1 MMRYLKAFGQ
11 FWYDFIIGD
20 DYKIAVAV
28 VAALLVSLALMMWT
42 GLGDGALIVLAG
54 LLVMGCFSLS
64 LVIDTRSGD

>member
-1 MMRYLKAFGQ
+1 MRYLKAFGQ

-28 VAALLVSLALMMWT
+28 VAALLMSLALMMWT
-42 GLGDGALIVLAG
+42 GLGDGALTVLAG

>member
-1 MMRYLKAFGQ
+1 MRYFKAFGQ

-28 VAALLVSLALMMWT
+28 LAALLVSLALMTWS
-42 GLGDGALIVLAG
+42 GFGDGALTVIGG
-54 LLVMGCFSLS
+54 LLVMGSFGLS